1 MMIRL
6 TRLLPVLCVSLLG
19 ICSPVHAQ
27 NFSCLD
33 CHDITGA
40 AGVNDFSLIYAHTK
54 PHHAVGI
61 AYPFGVTANEN
72 YHAPNGQSGGV
83 TFFDRNGNGQPD
95 SNEVQ
100 LYSVNGAATIEC
112 ATCHIEHGTTPLP
125 ANAPTDMHLR
135 VTADGSALCSTCHS
149 Q

>member
-1 MMIRL
+1 MNRFKIFLPMMCL
-6 TRLLPVLCVSLLG
+6 LLG
-19 ICSPVHAQ
+19 LSSLGYAQ
-27 NFSCLD
+27 NFACLD

-40 AGVNDFSLIYAHTK
+40 AGVNDFSMIYAHTK
-54 PHHAVGI
+54 PHHPVGI
-61 AYPFGVTANEN
+61 PYPSGLAARDAFI
-72 YHAPNGQSGGV
+72 APNGQSAGI

-112 ATCHIEHGTTPLP
+112 ATCHIEHGTTPRP
-125 ANAPTDMHLR
+125 ANAPPDVYLR
-135 VTADGSALCSTCHS
+135 VKNIGSALCTTCHS